1 MCTVQLG
8 PDNYSVSYGSL
19 PHLKV
24 SIGDV
29 EELRDCF
36 LSNPTQR
43 ADFLVSMR
51 VVPLWR
57 PTSDSEGIDGLSPQ
71 DLTLERSGA
80 CF

>member
-1 MCTVQLG
+1 MSTAQLG
-8 PDNYSVSYGSL
+8 PDNYSMNYGSL
-19 PHLKV
+19 PDLKV

-29 EELRDCF
+29 EELRDCS
-36 LSNPTQR
+36 LSDPVQR
-43 ADFLVSMR
+43 ADFLVSVR